1 VRRAKLRAPRALR
14 VRIAYAV
21 LQAQDGT
28 AAMTLLKVRER
39 SEITLPREI
48 RDALNLR
55 EGDYLEAE
63 VVEGGVLLK
72 AVPVVDREAAW
83 REIRE
88 AQASVRPTRQQAAK
102 TVEEQEHEILEVV
115 NEVRRQHGH
124 DPRRR

>member
-1 VRRAKLRAPRALR
+1 
-14 VRIAYAV
+14 
-21 LQAQDGT
+21 
-28 AAMTLLKVRER
+28 MTLLKVRER
-39 SEITLPREI
+39 SEITLPSEI
-48 RDALNLR
+48 RDALNVR

-72 AVPVVDREAAW
+72 AVSVVDRDAAW

-102 TVEEQEHEILEVV
+102 TVEEQEREILEVV